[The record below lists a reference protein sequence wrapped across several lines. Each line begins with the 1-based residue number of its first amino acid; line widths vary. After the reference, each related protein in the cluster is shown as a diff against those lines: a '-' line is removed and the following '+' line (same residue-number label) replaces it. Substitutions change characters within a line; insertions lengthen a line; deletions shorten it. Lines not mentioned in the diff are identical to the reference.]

1 MTFKDFI
8 YKCENYEYSNDY
20 YDIMKE
26 SSEALLIYFIPAF
39 VAHVVPLTGTHDG
52 SQ

>member
-8 YKCENYEYSNDY
+8 YKCENYEYSNEY

-26 SSEALLIYFIPAF
+26 SAEISLMENYIAN
-39 VAHVVPLTGTHDG
+39 
-52 SQ
+52 QE